1 MIIGTSSRVR
11 LPRWLRRLSKN
22 YAVVPAL
29 VFLAALVL
37 VAIFAPYLAPHD
49 ADQGAIAKR
58 LLPPVWQEGGS
69 TEHLLGTDA
78 LGRDILS
85 RLLLGAR
92 VSLVVGLFGT
102 LFGAV
107 FGVTVG
113 LLAGYRGGWIDD
125 ALMRLADVQ
134 LAFPFI
140 LLAIALLVVLGA
152 GIVNLVV
159 VLGLSAW
166 VTFARV
172 TRGQVMALRD
182 LEFVEALHALGA
194 SDARILVRTI
204 LPNVSS
210 ALIVVASFA
219 FAEMIL
225 AEAALS
231 FLGLGVPP
239 SVPSW
244 GGMVA
249 EGRDYIIFAWWVI
262 TLPGWVIAATVLA
275 VNVVGDWVRDVLD
288 TRLEGSGAG

>member
-1 MIIGTSSRVR
+1 
-11 LPRWLRRLSKN
+11 
-22 YAVVPAL
+22 
-29 VFLAALVL
+29 
-37 VAIFAPYLAPHD
+37 
-49 ADQGAIAKR
+49 
-58 LLPPVWQEGGS
+58 
-69 TEHLLGTDA
+69 
-78 LGRDILS
+78 
-85 RLLLGAR
+85 
-92 VSLVVGLFGT
+92 
-102 LFGAV
+102 
-107 FGVTVG
+107 
-113 LLAGYRGGWIDD
+113 
-125 ALMRLADVQ
+125 
-134 LAFPFI
+134 
-140 LLAIALLVVLGA
+140 
-152 GIVNLVV
+152 V

-262 TLPGWVIAATVLA
+262 TLPGLVIAATVLA